1 MRIMT
6 KTVQFGGYHV
16 KAGTQVY
23 ARRIKGIGRNYILS
37 TSKHCPTGAT
47 VSGAMLDAITE
58 VVA

>member
-6 KTVQFGGYHV
+6 KTVQFCGYHV

-37 TSKHCPTGAT
+37 TSKRCPTGAT

-58 VVA
+58 VAA